1 MGKHYNFGLSHVIFI
16 TEDNGQRPD
25 PGTGR
30 PSGRDM
36 GWQDKIAAPGAD
48 AGSTRM
54 QYGALCWRLAE
65 KDVEIL
71 LITSR
76 DTGRWVIPKGWP
88 MPGLSPEA
96 AAAQEAWEEAGASG
110 TMNPLCVGRYG
121 YQKCLSVTSSVPCA
135 VAVFGMRVDK
145 LAKTFPEA
153 KERRRKWFSLREAAE
168 MVAEPE
174 LAMIIA
180 GFIPPI
186 AGRAAPITGD
196 DDDAPTPAARKRK
209 GH

>member
-1 MGKHYNFGLSHVIFI
+1 
-16 TEDNGQRPD
+16 
-25 PGTGR
+25 
-30 PSGRDM
+30 M
-36 GWQDKIAAPGAD
+36 GWQDKIAAQGAE
-48 AGSTRM
+48 AGGTRM
-54 QYGALCWRLAE
+54 QYGALCWRLG
-65 KDVEIL
+65 DTGVEVL

-96 AAAQEAWEEAGASG
+96 AAAQEAWEEAGVSG

-121 YQKCLSVTSSVPCA
+121 YQKCLSLTSSVPCA
-135 VAVFGMRVDK
+135 VAVYGMRVDK
-145 LAKTFPEA
+145 LAKTFPEV
-153 KERRRKWFSLREAAE
+153 KERRRKWFSLQDAAAL
-168 MVAEPE
+168 VAEPE

-186 AGRAAPITGD
+186 AGRAAPIMGD
-196 DDDAPTPAARKRK
+196 DDDDVSSPAPGRKRK